1 MACRVVKFSIHL
13 TEKRPTMPGSGTI
26 IFSTSI
32 PTKLSVLFALPL
44 LALAAACQR
53 GPAAPAGPAMQ
64 AMPVQVHIVQA
75 QKIFDSSEYLAILKS
90 RHSATINPQVE
101 GQITRIF
108 VKSGDRVKAGT
119 PILQI
124 DPVKQQATLGSQ
136 EASRAAQEANL
147 RYAQTQLER
156 ERKLFEAG
164 VVSKQ
169 EFDNAQTNHDAAV
182 AQLKSLGE
190 QVNQQQVELHYYRVA
205 APMAGIIG
213 DIPVRQGD
221 RVAVTT
227 LLTTVDEPGSL
238 EAYIYIPAERGKD
251 VRVGLPVHLLD
262 ESGKPVSDARI
273 TFVSPE
279 VDNDTQTILAKASI
293 ENPKGQLRV
302 SQQMRA
308 QVIWS
313 DHLGPVVPVLSV
325 SRINGRF
332 FVFLATK
339 DGANTVARQKGLTI
353 GDTVGND
360 YVVLDGLK
368 AGDHLIVSGT
378 QFLQDGMPVA
388 EQIQNATAAPATDN
402 SANGGGR

>member
-1 MACRVVKFSIHL
+1 
-13 TEKRPTMPGSGTI
+13 MPGSRTTI
-26 IFSTSI
+26 HSSI
-32 PTKLSVLFALPL
+32 RNSALLSAMVLASMAGACHQGPGG
-44 LALAAACQR
+44 AA
-53 GPAAPAGPAMQ
+53 AGPATQ
-64 AMPVQVHIVQA
+64 ALPVQVRVVQSQEIA
-75 QKIFDSSEYLAILKS
+75 DSSEYLAILKS

-101 GQITRIF
+101 GQITKIF
-108 VKSGDRVKAGT
+108 VKSGDHVKAGT

-124 DPVKQQATLGSQ
+124 DPLKQQATFNSQ

-156 ERKLFEAG
+156 EKKLFEAG

-169 EFDNAQTNHDAAV
+169 EFDNAQTAHDAAV
-182 AQLKSLGE
+182 AQLKSLAE
-190 QVNQQQVELHYYRVA
+190 QVNQQQVELHYYRVT
-205 APMAGIIG
+205 APMSGVIG
-213 DIPVRQGD
+213 DIPVREGD

-227 LLTTVDEPGSL
+227 LLTTVDESGSL
-238 EAYIYIPAERGKD
+238 ESYIYIPAERGKD
-251 VRVGLPVHLLD
+251 VRVGLPVRLLD
-262 ESGKPVSDARI
+262 ESGKAISDARI

-279 VDNDTQTILAKASI
+279 VDNDTQTVLAKASI

-313 DHLGPVVPVLSV
+313 KHEGPVVPVLAV

-332 FVFLATK
+332 FAFVAVK
-339 DGANTVARQKGLTI
+339 EGAGVVARQKGLTI

-360 YVVLDGLK
+360 YVVKDGLK
-368 AGDHLIVSGT
+368 PGDHLIVSGT

-388 EQIQNATAAPATDN
+388 EQIQSTTADSN
-402 SANGGGR
+402 SDAAEKGAGR

>member
-1 MACRVVKFSIHL
+1 
-13 TEKRPTMPGSGTI
+13 MPVSGTR
-26 IFSTSI
+26 I
-32 PTKLSVLFALPL
+32 PSSPVRLKLALYLPLPL
-44 LALAAACQR
+44 LALAAACQK
-53 GPAAPAGPAMQ
+53 GPAGPAGPAMQ
-64 AMPVQVHIVQA
+64 AMPVQVHVVQA
-75 QKIFDSSEYLAILKS
+75 QKISDSSEYLAILKS
-90 RHSATINPQVE
+90 RHSAAINPQVE
-101 GQITRIF
+101 GQITKIF

-124 DPVKQQATLGSQ
+124 DPLKQQATLGSQ
-136 EASRAAQEANL
+136 EASRVAQEANL

-169 EFDNAQTNHDAAV
+169 EFDNAQTNRDAAL

-190 QVNQQQVELHYYRVA
+190 QVNQQQVELRYYRVS

-213 DIPVRQGD
+213 DIPVREGD

-227 LLTTVDEPGSL
+227 LLTTVDEPGTL
-238 EAYIYIPAERGKD
+238 EAYIYVPAERGKD
-251 VRVGLPVHLLD
+251 LRVGLPVHLLD
-262 ESGKPVSDARI
+262 ESGKPLSDARI

-293 ENPKGQLRV
+293 ENPKRQLRV

-308 QVIWS
+308 QVVWS
-313 DHLGPVVPVLSV
+313 NHQGPVVPVLSV
-325 SRINGRF
+325 TRINGRF
-332 FVFLATK
+332 FVFLAVK
-339 DGANTVARQKGLTI
+339 DGTNTVARQKGLTI

-368 AGDHLIVSGT
+368 PGDHLIISGT
-378 QFLQDGMPVA
+378 QFLRDGMPVV
-388 EQIQNATAAPATDN
+388 EQIQNAAATPGPDN
-402 SANGGGR
+402 PEKGAER

>member
-1 MACRVVKFSIHL
+1 
-13 TEKRPTMPGSGTI
+13 MPGSGTKI
-26 IFSTSI
+26 LSNSVHL
-32 PTKLSVLFALPL
+32 KLALCLLLPL
-44 LALAAACQR
+44 LALAAACQK
-53 GPAAPAGPAMQ
+53 GPADPAGPAMQ
-64 AMPVQVHIVQA
+64 AMPVQVQVVQA
-75 QKIFDSSEYLAILKS
+75 QKIADSSEYLAILKS
-90 RHSATINPQVE
+90 RHSAVINPQVE
-101 GQITRIF
+101 GQITKIF
-108 VKSGDRVKAGT
+108 VKSGDHVKAGT
-119 PILQI
+119 AILQI
-124 DPVKQQATLGSQ
+124 DPLKQQATLGSQ

-169 EFDNAQTNHDAAV
+169 EFDNAQTNRDAAL

-190 QVNQQQVELHYYRVA
+190 QVNQQQVELRYYRVV

-213 DIPVRQGD
+213 DIPVREGD

-227 LLTTVDEPGSL
+227 LLTTVDEPGTL
-238 EAYIYIPAERGKD
+238 EAYIYVPAERGKD

-262 ESGKPVSDARI
+262 ESGKPISDARI

-293 ENPKGQLRV
+293 ENPKRQLRV

-308 QVIWS
+308 QVVWS
-313 DHLGPVVPVLSV
+313 NHQGPVVPVLAV
-325 SRINGRF
+325 TRINGRF
-332 FVFLATK
+332 FVFLAVKESAGTF
-339 DGANTVARQKGLTI
+339 ARQKGLTI

-368 AGDHLIVSGT
+368 PGDHLIVSGT

-388 EQIQNATAAPATDN
+388 EQIQNANTAPAPDN
-402 SANGGGR
+402 SEKGAAR